1 MHLNVNKDC
10 LNLNNTIIIDN
21 KSNTSTL
28 TTVVEYSLGGEFI
41 IEQQHP
47 LHFT

>member
-1 MHLNVNKDC
+1 M
-10 LNLNNTIIIDN
+10 IDN

-28 TTVVEYSLGGEFI
+28 TTVREYGWGGEFI

-47 LHFT
+47 LHENH